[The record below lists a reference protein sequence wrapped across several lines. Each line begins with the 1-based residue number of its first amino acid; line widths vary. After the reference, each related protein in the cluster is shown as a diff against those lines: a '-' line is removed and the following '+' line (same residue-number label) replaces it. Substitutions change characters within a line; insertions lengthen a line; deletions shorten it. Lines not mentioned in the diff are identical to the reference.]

1 MNPKII
7 DLYNDY
13 IHGEM
18 PRRTFLKRMAE
29 IAGSAAAAAAVL
41 PLIETNYAWGQQVSP
56 TDERLEQGYVE
67 YAGTVGPVN
76 AYFAKPASSVDALPG
91 ILSFTRIAD

>member
-1 MNPKII
+1 MNPKIL

-29 IAGSAAAAAAVL
+29 IAGSAAAAAAIL
-41 PLIETNYAWGQQVSP
+41 PLIETNFAWG
-56 TDERLEQGYVE
+56 
-67 YAGTVGPVN
+67 
-76 AYFAKPASSVDALPG
+76 
-91 ILSFTRIAD
+91 